1 MICLIR
7 EKVRSLYQ
15 REKPEIHKE
24 ILKDEYGIGRRL
36 VKYWKCDYCGEKIKI
51 DDVARTG
58 GITKLSHVITGSR
71 SIQVA
76 LCNKCVNPV
85 LREFEEGRSVYNAN
99 NK

>member
-1 MICLIR
+1 MIK
-7 EKVRSLYQ
+7 EKVKKLYQ

-24 ILKDEYGIGRRL
+24 ILKDDKGYGRRL
-36 VKYWKCDYCGEKIKI
+36 TKYLVCDYCGEKIML
-51 DDVARTG
+51 DGEVRTG
-58 GITKLSHVITGSR
+58 GTTKLSHVITGTR
-71 SIQVA
+71 TIHVA